1 MQTFDEIET
10 PRKLIIEE
18 KGREHAPIIVIGNK
32 KDLVHGQ
39 DSVENKILDTM
50 YLLTGVVLT
59 SHMQNVTYIF
69 SDVIQ
74 LYTLLQKTTDQD

>member
-1 MQTFDEIET
+1 MQTFDEMET

-18 KGREHAPIIVIGNK
+18 KGNEHAPIIVIGNK
-32 KDLVHGQ
+32 KDLVYGE
-39 DSVENKILDTM
+39 DSVDNKILDTM